1 MEMDDCAYPVLG
13 VFGRGVP
20 GRGKW
25 FCTTEGAG
33 EKLAC
38 EAAGPAPTG
47 GRIWFMLGTR

>member
-1 MEMDDCAYPVLG
+1 MEMVDCAYPVLG

-25 FCTTEGAG
+25 LCTTEGVG

-38 EAAGPAPTG
+38 EAAGPALRGETM
-47 GRIWFMLGTR
+47 WLMLGTR